1 MIHKVINLVKGDTF
15 LRNNVIFFL
24 GSGFIAFLNYLY
36 HPIMSRL
43 MPVERFGEVQ
53 TIFSFVFLSG
63 IILTV
68 FYRIVL
74 HIVANSSTENTFM
87 HNINRLI

>member
-1 MIHKVINLVKGDTF
+1 
-15 LRNNVIFFL
+15 
-24 GSGFIAFLNYLY
+24 
-36 HPIMSRL
+36 